1 VSPLRIGIAAALA
14 VVVLLGARA
23 IHWYPA
29 EEVMTMWVWG
39 SPEEAELYHKIAA
52 EYRQMHPEVR
62 LRLEVVPGRN
72 IVQKLLT
79 GMDAGHAPDICVLH
93 WRTMS
98 QVASTGQLL
107 ALDELVERDGIDT
120 EDYYPVGLEG
130 YSYHGRLYG
139 LPVKGSTI
147 TCFYNKDLF
156 DRYGVSYPTDDWTLD
171 DLLEKA
177 QQLTVDVDQDG
188 LPDIYGCTPYDIAS
202 YVWSMGG
209 DFLRV
214 EDGRYV
220 SNLDDPRVA
229 QAVQY
234 YVDLYYKHKVSPP
247 RPGVR
252 TDNAMSTF
260 TFEAGRIAIGIM
272 GPWMLPTF
280 QMLDRF
286 EWDAALFPKGP
297 GGRQTRYAS
306 VGFTIW
312 KGTRDPE
319 RAWDVLKH
327 MVSAETTTKMAGLG
341 SDLPPQRSVAQ
352 AAYPKAETPWEEEVF
367 VRSMD
372 FDVRLFPQE
381 VWWEDLYRKM
391 QDELDAALTGRESV
405 ETALAEAHKV
415 TNAYLER
422 IYAEEEAL

>member
-1 VSPLRIGIAAALA
+1 MSPLRIGIAAALA

-39 SPEEAELYHKIAA
+39 APEEAELYHKIAA

-156 DRYGVSYPTDDWTLD
+156 DRYGVRYPTDDWTLD
-171 DLLEKA
+171 DLLDKA
-177 QQLTVDVDQDG
+177 QQ
-188 LPDIYGCTPYDIAS
+188 
-202 YVWSMGG
+202 
-209 DFLRV
+209 
-214 EDGRYV
+214 
-220 SNLDDPRVA
+220 
-229 QAVQY
+229 
-234 YVDLYYKHKVSPP
+234 
-247 RPGVR
+247 
-252 TDNAMSTF
+252 
-260 TFEAGRIAIGIM
+260 
-272 GPWMLPTF
+272 
-280 QMLDRF
+280 
-286 EWDAALFPKGP
+286 
-297 GGRQTRYAS
+297 
-306 VGFTIW
+306 
-312 KGTRDPE
+312 
-319 RAWDVLKH
+319 
-327 MVSAETTTKMAGLG
+327 
-341 SDLPPQRSVAQ
+341 
-352 AAYPKAETPWEEEVF
+352 
-367 VRSMD
+367 
-372 FDVRLFPQE
+372 
-381 VWWEDLYRKM
+381 
-391 QDELDAALTGRESV
+391 
-405 ETALAEAHKV
+405 
-415 TNAYLER
+415 
-422 IYAEEEAL
+422 